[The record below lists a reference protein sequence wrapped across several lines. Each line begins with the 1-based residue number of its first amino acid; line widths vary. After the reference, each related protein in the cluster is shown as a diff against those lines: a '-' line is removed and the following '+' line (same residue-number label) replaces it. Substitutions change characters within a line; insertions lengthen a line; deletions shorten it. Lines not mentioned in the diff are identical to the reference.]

1 MVYFIFIKKQVWLG
15 ENKETKEKIAIIYL
29 NLYTHIFFLLIIFIY
44 FLFFTTIIKYYF
56 SCFFNLIFYF

>member
-1 MVYFIFIKKQVWLG
+1 MVNFIFIKKQVWLG

-44 FLFFTTIIKYYF
+44 FLYQLQIYKILKIL
-56 SCFFNLIFYF
+56 SL

>member
-1 MVYFIFIKKQVWLG
+1 MVNFIFIKKQVWLG

-44 FLFFTTIIKYYF
+44 FLFFTTYILQDLKFLSY
-56 SCFFNLIFYF
+56 